1 MLGGCRRPLKIVPP
15 FMKGLAYLLPAAWAM
30 DGYLAFISSHASART
45 TAILLF
51 AMAFAALGI
60 IQLSR

>member
-1 MLGGCRRPLKIVPP
+1 
-15 FMKGLAYLLPAAWAM
+15 MKGLAYLLPAAWAM